1 MLLLTVSQGPQKGK
15 QFSLPDN
22 EPQLLGRSS
31 EALPITDN
39 TVSRRHAELTPDGGL
54 WFIRDLKSH
63 NGTYVNGVQIT
74 KRVPLKAGDQIRV
87 GSTVLAFGG
96 VVADPD
102 SEIVEVLHPDEID
115 AEIERTLASNEDSV
129 LMAEPEPRRAASE
142 HLKLMYRV
150 AQIAT
155 EAIDQQELLAEV
167 LETVF
172 DQFEPERGVILI
184 AEDKYHSPK
193 PVVVKFMA
201 EPTDPEDAKI
211 QVSQT
216 ILQHAVSKRE
226 SVLSSNAM
234 ADPRFKAGDS
244 VQRFGIRS
252 AMCAPILFR
261 DRVFGAIYIDSSIVN
276 YTFTAEQLALLNAVG
291 RQAGLAMAN
300 LELVG
305 DKIHT
310 ERLAVIG
317 ETVAS
322 LSHSIKNILQGL
334 RGGADV
340 VEMGLGKD
348 DLKIAKGGWAI
359 LKRNLDRIMALTLNM
374 LAFSRQRHLEVEL
387 TKMGPLLD
395 DCAQLLEGL
404 CQTRQVALLTDVDP
418 DIPPLPMDPNL
429 IHQAMMNLM
438 TNAVEAVEPKSG
450 VVTVRVQYHP
460 QGRPDAAR
468 KHAPGSALASG
479 GASAEI
485 AVIDNGP
492 GIESQRLA
500 WIFEPFNTTKGMR
513 GTGLGLAVTK
523 RIIEDHHGAIWVE
536 RTESSDRSG
545 GGGATF
551 RIELP
556 ADPSSLIDPSATA
569 SAPRDP
575 ASAVRRL

>member
-1 MLLLTVSQGPQKGK
+1 MLLLTVVQGPQRGK
-15 QFSLPDN
+15 QFNLPDN
-22 EPQLLGRSS
+22 EPQLIGRSS
-31 EALPITDN
+31 EALPISDN
-39 TVSRRHAELTPDGGL
+39 TVSRRHAELTPDGGA
-54 WFIRDLKSH
+54 WHIRDLKSH
-63 NGTYVNGVQIT
+63 NGTYVNGVRIAERT
-74 KRVPLKAGDQIRV
+74 RLKPGDQIRA
-87 GSTVLAFGG
+87 GSTVFAFGG
-96 VVADPD
+96 LVADPD
-102 SEIVEVLHPDEID
+102 SEIVEVLHADEID
-115 AEIERTLASNEDSV
+115 ADIERTLASNEDSV
-129 LMAEPEPRRAASE
+129 LMAEPEPRLAANE
-142 HLKLMYRV
+142 HLRLLYKV
-150 AQIAT
+150 SEIAT
-155 EAIDQQELLAEV
+155 EAIDDAELLAEV

-184 AEDKYHSPK
+184 APDKYHSPK

-211 QVSQT
+211 KISQT
-216 ILQHAVSKRE
+216 ILQHAMSKRE

-234 ADPRFKAGDS
+234 VDPRFKAGDS
-244 VQRFGIRS
+244 VQRMGIRS

-276 YTFTAEQLALLNAVG
+276 YTFTAEQLALLTAVG
-291 RQAGLAMAN
+291 QQTGLAMAN
-300 LELVG
+300 LELTG
-305 DKIHT
+305 DQLHK

-348 DLKIAKGGWAI
+348 DLKIAKGGWGI

-374 LAFSRQRHLEVEL
+374 LAFSRQRHIEIEL
-387 TKMGPLLD
+387 TKMGPLLE

-404 CQTRQVALLTDVDP
+404 CQTRQVVLLVDVDP
-418 DIPPLPMDPNL
+418 DLPPMPMDPNL

-438 TNAVEAVEPKSG
+438 TNAVEAVEPKTG
-450 VVTVRVQYHP
+450 TVTVRVDYHP
-460 QGRPDAAR
+460 QGRPAGKGHR
-468 KHAPGSALASG
+468 HAPGSLLAQG
-479 GASAEI
+479 GASVEI

-500 WIFEPFNTTKGMR
+500 WIFEPFHTTKGMR

-523 RIIEDHHGAIWVE
+523 RIVEDHRGEIWVD
-536 RTESSDRSG
+536 RTK

-551 RIELP
+551 RVVLP

-569 SAPRDP
+569 AARDP